1 MVLASCTPLE
11 FDARKR
17 AGADFVLLDV
27 RTEEELAIVCL
38 PDCIHIP
45 LNELESRIDELR
57 SHEEREI
64 VVLCHHGGRSAFAQQ
79 MLIGRGYSNVT
90 NLVGGINRYAVEVD
104 PSVRRY

>member
-1 MVLASCTPLE
+1 LE

-104 PSVRRY
+104 PSVRQY